1 MLPTALPQSIASAVK
16 PSLLPS
22 HDYASL
28 IIALTGYLLFIAIC
42 TIVISMFFARRLQF
56 HSGML
61 KDAVQ
66 AFVPRKVRPFEI
78 AKGADMVLR
87 FVRAEWRGRSI
98 KSATVEGLSSGA
110 KVSLLDSELFTD
122 FKLQSKGES
131 VSVRVITQDNAVI
144 TDTMTVEELMN
155 IKERKEM
162 LGSTVFIW
170 KLVGD
175 ICLHFQV
182 ITFEELAI

>member
-1 MLPTALPQSIASAVK
+1 MLPTSLPESIASSVK
-16 PSLLPS
+16 TATIPA

-28 IIALTGYLLFIAIC
+28 IIALTGYLLFIGIC
-42 TIVISMFFARRLQF
+42 TIVISMFLARRLKF
-56 HSGML
+56 HPGSL

-66 AFVPRKVRPFEI
+66 AFVPRKVKTFET
-78 AKGADMVLR
+78 ARGSDMVLR

-98 KSATVEGLSSGA
+98 QSATVEGLTSGA

-131 VSVRVITQDNAVI
+131 VSVRVVTQDNAVI
-144 TDTMTVEELMN
+144 SDTMTVAELMN

-170 KLVGD
+170 KLAGE